1 MGCFPHPPPSRIPV
15 FNSINT
21 FQYDRT
27 AVHIAAERGF
37 SDIVE
42 YLVDKVKVD
51 VNFRAKVSLNK
62 STIYKGICNRFEQVI
77 ITVNGK

>member
-1 MGCFPHPPPSRIPV
+1 M
-15 FNSINT
+15 
-21 FQYDRT
+21 FQHDRT

-51 VNFRAKVSLNK
+51 VNFRAKVSFIGEELCPVHFA
-62 STIYKGICNRFEQVI
+62 SMYKQFFVLL
-77 ITVNGK
+77 TA

>member
-1 MGCFPHPPPSRIPV
+1 MVVVERFKCLNHIFLHSQ
-15 FNSINT
+15 F
-21 FQYDRT
+21 DRT

-51 VNFRAKVSLNK
+51 VNFRSKVSVFIKLK
-62 STIYKGICNRFEQVI
+62 I
-77 ITVNGK
+77 